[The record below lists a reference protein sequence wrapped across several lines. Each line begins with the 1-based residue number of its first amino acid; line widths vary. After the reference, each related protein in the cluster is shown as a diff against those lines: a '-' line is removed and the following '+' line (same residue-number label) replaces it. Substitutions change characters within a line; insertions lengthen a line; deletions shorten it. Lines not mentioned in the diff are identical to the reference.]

1 MEKYRSKMAVERFTP
16 DTWLSEIALANS
28 MEEELKY
35 SNPKG
40 QVYANPSEWE
50 KYNRI
55 WDMRN
60 EFRECMENGSTVD
73 FKRY

>member
-40 QVYANPSEWE
+40 AAYASPIEFDT
-50 KYNRI
+50 YNRI
-55 WDMRN
+55 WDMRR
-60 EFRECMENGSTVD
+60 EFSECIANGSTVD